1 MSFTKTH
8 KTSTYLLGTLQKN
21 KPTFIVLPY
30 HFSPTL
36 HMQQLTSCDE
46 LHVTRLQESHRNFF
60 ISNNDSSISTQVM
73 HSSFGE
79 LTSKFRMSVLFAYHL
94 DGAVITSS
102 VCLYLD
108 GTWSSPVPCAVCLH
122 TNGTQSSS
130 VPCAVCLHTD
140 GAAIISSM
148 CIHMD
153 LAVITS
159 SVCCV
164 YTRMEHIHHQ
174 FCVYTWMKQSHHQF
188 QII

>member
-36 HMQQLTSCDE
+36 HRQQLTSCDE

-79 LTSKFRMSVLFAYHL
+79 LTSKFRMSVLFAY
-94 DGAVITSS
+94 
-102 VCLYLD
+102 
-108 GTWSSPVPCAVCLH
+108 TWMEQSSPVLCAYTWMEHGHHQFRVLYVYTQMEHSHHQFHVLCVY
-122 TNGTQSSS
+122 TQMEQSSS
-130 VPCAVCLHTD
+130 VPC
-140 GAAIISSM
+140 
-148 CIHMD
+148 
-153 LAVITS
+153 
-159 SVCCV
+159 
-164 YTRMEHIHHQ
+164 
-174 FCVYTWMKQSHHQF
+174 VYTW
-188 QII
+188 I